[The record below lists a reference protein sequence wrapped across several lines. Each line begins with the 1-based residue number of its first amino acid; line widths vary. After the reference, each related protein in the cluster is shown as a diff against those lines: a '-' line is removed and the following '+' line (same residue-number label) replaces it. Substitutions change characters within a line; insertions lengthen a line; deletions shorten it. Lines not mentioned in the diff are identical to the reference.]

1 MIKSSKMDYSSPN
14 YQLCTCAIKASEIF
28 LENHR
33 KIPYFRLLYVTDI
46 FLFVFNE
53 CNPTTIP

>member
-1 MIKSSKMDYSSPN
+1 MDYSSPN
-14 YQLCTCAIKASEIF
+14 YQLCTCDIKASEIF

-33 KIPYFRLLYVTDI
+33 KIPYFRLLYVTEI
-46 FLFVFNE
+46 FVYVYNE